1 MTNEIR
7 PARLGLSR
15 AFPVIFCFLALFF
28 LGLSSACDDDTP
40 TDPSPTPSLSGTVT
54 ESAPN
59 ASVLI
64 AGATVTLDGVN
75 AGKTTTTNVAGVYS
89 FEGLSDGT
97 FAVRATKSGYEENSL
112 PITLSGSQTGFVVP
126 LRPVRRTVNET
137 LTGTVRALDPIC
149 DGSGKPCARH
159 SIGVHY
165 DGTIDVT
172 LTWTAQGGSV
182 DLALEL
188 WRGNTR
194 LELSDV
200 SVGTEHVSSFA
211 VAGSSHEVRVIYSN
225 GTAVA
230 NYELAVRRPS

>member
-1 MTNEIR
+1 MTNDIR
-7 PARLGLSR
+7 PASLGLRR
-15 AFPVIFCFLALFF
+15 AFPVILCFLALFF

-149 DGSGKPCARH
+149 DGSGRPCARH

-230 NYELAVRRPS
+230 NYELAVRRQS

>member
-7 PARLGLSR
+7 PASLGLSR
-15 AFPVIFCFLALFF
+15 AFPVILCFLALFF

-40 TDPSPTPSLSGTVT
+40 TDRSSTPSLSGTVT

-97 FAVRATKSGYEENSL
+97 FAVRATKVRL
-112 PITLSGSQTGFVVP
+112 RRDPCPITLSGSQTGFVVP
-126 LRPVRRTVNET
+126 PAAGSSDCQRDPHGNRQSARSDLRRIGQALRASFDRGSLRRHD
-137 LTGTVRALDPIC
+137 RRDADLDRPGWIGRP
-149 DGSGKPCARH
+149 GSRLMARQYARIE
-159 SIGVHY
+159 S
-165 DGTIDVT
+165 
-172 LTWTAQGGSV
+172 
-182 DLALEL
+182 
-188 WRGNTR
+188 
-194 LELSDV
+194 SDV

-211 VAGSSHEVRVIYSN
+211 AAGSSHEVR
-225 GTAVA
+225 
-230 NYELAVRRPS
+230 